1 MLFRSGGK
9 DLKRTQVYPRG
20 YGVRIQALQDDLRD
34 CLYLWCFPFSI
45 RQSIVW
51 FLDPDI
57 QDTKRNYLQA
67 CIKKAC
73 SKMKQ
78 KGVKPATGLKTNSC
92 FFNPTDCANTESF
105 SLTSIPASFGHRS
118 GEKAGRLAKGRP
130 AITEEV
136 RSQVADQGEKVNI

>member
-1 MLFRSGGK
+1 
-9 DLKRTQVYPRG
+9 
-20 YGVRIQALQDDLRD
+20 
-34 CLYLWCFPFSI
+34 
-45 RQSIVW
+45 
-51 FLDPDI
+51 
-57 QDTKRNYLQA
+57 
-67 CIKKAC
+67 
-73 SKMKQ
+73 MKQ

-105 SLTSIPASFGHRS
+105 SLTFIPASFGHRS